1 MKSIFNI
8 VLQEDDRLTL
18 LIVTSLYLAAQQ
30 ISN

>member
-18 LIVTSLYLAAQQ
+18 QIVILLILATQQ

>member
-18 LIVTSLYLAAQQ
+18 LIVTSLFLAAQQ

>member
-8 VLQEDDRLTL
+8 ALQEDDRLTL
-18 LIVTSLYLAAQQ
+18 LIVTSLFLAAQQ

>member
-8 VLQEDDRLTL
+8 VLQEDDRLILQIVTL
-18 LIVTSLYLAAQQ
+18 LILAAQQ